1 MGRIATKRA
10 DSTPENPKF
19 DVVVWGTVSKDAELT
34 FTKQQEIPKV
44 SFGVSY
50 DKKTYMNCITLK
62 DTPTARV
69 AADLRKGDTVLC
81 MGVWSSRK
89 YQGRDGNEKTWAEL
103 LCEVIIRQ
111 PDVFYAQDD
120 ENAGVGPEGGTSGA
134 AGDTYEYEEPDY
146 ELTI

>member
-89 YQGRDGNEKTWAEL
+89 YRGRDGNEKTWAEL
-103 LCEVIIRQ
+103 LCEVVSLMFFMSRTMKMQ
-111 PDVFYAQDD
+111 ELPQK
-120 ENAGVGPEGGTSGA
+120 VGQVEMPATLMSMRSRTTS
-134 AGDTYEYEEPDY
+134 
-146 ELTI
+146 

>member
-19 DVVVWGTVSKDAELT
+19 DVVIWGTVSKDAELT

-44 SFGVSY
+44 VFGVSY
-50 DKKTYMNCITLK
+50 DRKTYMNCITLK

-81 MGVWSSRK
+81 MGVWSSRT
-89 YQGRDGNEKTWAEL
+89 YRGRDGNEKTWAEL

-111 PDVFYAQDD
+111 PDVFYGQDETSG
-120 ENAGVGPEGGTSGA
+120 ENQQEDGTSA
-134 AGDTYEYEEPDY
+134 DASDTYEYEEPEY

>member
-19 DVVVWGTVSKDAELT
+19 DVVIWGTVSKDAELT

-44 SFGVSY
+44 VFGVSY
-50 DKKTYMNCITLK
+50 DRKTYMNCITLK

-81 MGVWSSRK
+81 MGVWSSRTYK
-89 YQGRDGNEKTWAEL
+89 GRDGNEKTWAEL

-111 PDVFYAQDD
+111 PDVFYGQDETYG
-120 ENAGVGPEGGTSGA
+120 ENQQEDGTSA
-134 AGDTYEYEEPDY
+134 DASDTYEYEEPEY

>member
-19 DVVVWGTVSKDAELT
+19 DVVTWGTVSKDAQLT

-44 SFGVSY
+44 TFGVSY

-89 YQGRDGNEKTWAEL
+89 YRGRDGSEKTWAEL

-111 PDVFYAQDD
+111 PDVFYGQAD
-120 ENAGVGPEGGTSGA
+120 ENAPVPSGNGTSEA
-134 AGDTYEYEEPDY
+134 EADTYEYEEPDY

>member
-1 MGRIATKRA
+1 MGRIAIKRA

-19 DVVVWGTVSKDAELT
+19 DVVIWGTVSKDAQLT

-44 SFGVSY
+44 TFGVSY

-69 AADLRKGDTVLC
+69 AADLRKGDMVLC
-81 MGVWSSRK
+81 AGVWTSRE
-89 YQGRDGNEKTWAEL
+89 YQGRDGQKKTWAEL
-103 LCEVIIRQ
+103 LCDVIIRQ
-111 PDVFYAQDD
+111 PDVFYGQSEEVAEGNSD
-120 ENAGVGPEGGTSGA
+120 AGTTGDG
-134 AGDTYEYEEPDY
+134 GDTYEYEEPDY